1 MKGSRTA
8 YPSYYVVRRTVEKLL
23 TYVAL
28 FAALFVIVAPLLL
41 VLNSSLKTR
50 IEILTDPL
58 GLPASPQ
65 LDNFAAAIEIGR
77 FGDYLANT
85 VIYSVGTSAG
95 VAILSVMAGYALAR
109 LNFRGR
115 EAIFIILLLGL
126 TIPFQSIMVPLFYL
140 ERDLGLIGT
149 HAGMILAG
157 VSLGLP
163 FGCFLM
169 RSFFR
174 AIPHELPEA
183 ARIDGAGE
191 FAILVRIMLP
201 LAIPGLAILLLLQF
215 LATWKEF
222 LLPLLL
228 VPGEDVRPASL
239 GLIFFSGRYNTD
251 NALLS
256 AAMVITNVPI
266 IVLFL
271 LTQRQFVKGI
281 SAGSLRG

>member
-1 MKGSRTA
+1 
-8 YPSYYVVRRTVEKLL
+8 
-23 TYVAL
+23 
-28 FAALFVIVAPLLL
+28 
-41 VLNSSLKTR
+41 
-50 IEILTDPL
+50 
-58 GLPASPQ
+58 
-65 LDNFAAAIEIGR
+65 
-77 FGDYLANT
+77 
-85 VIYSVGTSAG
+85 
-95 VAILSVMAGYALAR
+95 MAGYALAR

-115 EAIFIILLLGL
+115 EVIFIVLLLGL

-149 HAGMILAG
+149 HAGMIVAG

-191 FAILVRIMLP
+191 VAILIRIMLP
-201 LAIPGLAILLLLQF
+201 LAIPGLSILLLLQF

-228 VPGEDVRPASL
+228 VPGEEVRPASL
-239 GLIFFSGRYNTD
+239 GLIYFSGKYDND

-256 AAMVITNVPI
+256 AAMVITNLPI

-281 SAGSLRG
+281 AAGAIRG